1 MPDGAYIELLSFTH
15 PESHYPPSSPAH
27 EARRNQ
33 PWANKPCGWVAYAFL
48 GGAPQS
54 PPQPLP
60 PLSTLLN
67 KRLRDEGSS
76 TRYEDEVAG
85 GRRRLDGIEIKW
97 EITPPAMMGEKVG
110 GTRLPF
116 FCRDVTPR
124 ELRVRAR
131 IYRGIYYYWRYFLP
145 CDRYQHG
152 RDQTLNIQM
161 PRWALHNSACW
172 LHLAYLQGLQTN

>member
-33 PWANKPCGWVAYAFL
+33 PWANKPCGWVAYAFH
-48 GGAPQS
+48 GAPQS
-54 PPQPLP
+54 SPRPVP

-67 KRLRDEGSS
+67 KRLRELGSS
-76 TRYEDEVAG
+76 TQYEAEVAG
-85 GRRRLDGIEIKW
+85 GRRRLDGIELKW
-97 EITPPAMMGEKVG
+97 EITPPAMMSEKVG

-116 FCRDVTPR
+116 FCRDLTPR
-124 ELRVRAR
+124 ELRVRAC
-131 IYRGIYYYWRYFLP
+131 IYCGICYFWRYFLT
-145 CDRYQHG
+145 CDRHQHF

-161 PRWALHNSACW
+161 ARWASHNSACW
-172 LHLAYLQGLQTN
+172 PRLAYSPGLQTN